1 MVLAKVL
8 GSTFR
13 FSKSKEVAMARG
25 GLVIPMVVG
34 LGLAFGATA
43 WAKSETKEKLQM
55 SQNATVT
62 IEQAIKT
69 ATEKVPGKVIEAELE
84 KKHDKPVWEV
94 EIATADNK
102 IMEVHVDSM
111 SGTVIDVEE
120 EGKGKKK

>member
-1 MVLAKVL
+1 
-8 GSTFR
+8 
-13 FSKSKEVAMARG
+13 MAQRG
-25 GLVIPMVVG
+25 PVIPMVT
-34 LGLAFGATA
+34 GLAILIGGTA
-43 WAKSETKEKLQM
+43 WAKSEIKEKLHM

-69 ATEKVPGKVIEAELE
+69 ASEKVPGKVIEAELE

-111 SGTVIDVEE
+111 TGTVIDVEE
-120 EGKGKKK
+120 ESKGKKK

>member
-1 MVLAKVL
+1 MTRRGLVVLA
-8 GSTFR
+8 
-13 FSKSKEVAMARG
+13 
-25 GLVIPMVVG
+25 VG
-34 LGLAFGATA
+34 LAVAFGGTA

-55 SQNATVT
+55 SQNATIT
-62 IEQAIKT
+62 IDQAIKT

-94 EIATADNK
+94 EIATADNR

-120 EGKGKKK
+120 EGKAKKK

>member
-1 MVLAKVL
+1 MTRRGLVVLA
-8 GSTFR
+8 
-13 FSKSKEVAMARG
+13 
-25 GLVIPMVVG
+25 VG
-34 LGLAFGATA
+34 LAVAFGGTA

-111 SGTVIDVEE
+111 SGTIIDVEE
-120 EGKGKKK
+120 EGKAKKR